1 MEYRDFSP
9 LIATAVALAV
19 AVVGYLLSNERR
31 LTKLESHN
39 EPESQNSGKP
49 NRQNRRKKPKR

>member
-19 AVVGYLLSNERR
+19 TVVGYLLSCERR
-31 LTKLESHN
+31 LTKLEAQN
-39 EPESQNSGKP
+39 EPESQNSRKP
-49 NRQNRRKKPKR
+49 SRQNRRKKSKR